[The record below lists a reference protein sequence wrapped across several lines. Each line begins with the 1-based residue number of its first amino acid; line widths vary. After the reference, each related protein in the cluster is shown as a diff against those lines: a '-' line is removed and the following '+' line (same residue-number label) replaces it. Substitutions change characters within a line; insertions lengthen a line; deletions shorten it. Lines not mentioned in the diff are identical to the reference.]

1 MTEIAMP
8 EKAKGKN
15 ADSKG
20 KDPQKGGRPTPWRDN
35 IEAILMAIVMAI
47 VLKYFIV
54 EAYRIPTGSMQPT
67 LMGNSRTGVYDRILV
82 DKFTPV
88 LRNPLRFETW
98 VFRYPLDQSK
108 NYVKRVVGMGPE
120 EIRVHNG
127 DIWRRGIG
135 AENMDAPNEGWQ
147 VLRRPRRVQQET
159 WLALIKED
167 AGDTL
172 FHSADDMNVTFG
184 READHG
190 GDYRMRYGQSRGS
203 VMDNYNDGYPDNLK
217 DRIDRNKNN
226 PGSHTVGDLRVSGEV
241 TPKSDCE
248 WIEAQLLE
256 GQMQYN
262 FRIPGPAAPEGA
274 KASIEVMDRGPVSSI
289 APHTSFV
296 ESEPLRL
303 KAGSTYQ
310 FAAQNLDD
318 LLELELDAEVLCT
331 QEVPTASNQAS
342 SLFLENKGG
351 ASFEH
356 LMVYRD
362 IFYTPAIEDSW
373 TIPEGHYFMM
383 GDNTLNSSDSR
394 KWSSYT
400 IDVIDEEGNA
410 TQVSGNSRSSD
421 NMGQSDFFTGQNP
434 YTINRGTEDLRPI
447 TWFRDSFGEN
457 RAYEAGEVF
466 EAEKSIAAE
475 PFVPLEMM
483 QGRAISVFWPIKPLD
498 GVWRFKW
505 VR

>member
-226 PGSHTVGDLRVSGEV
+226 SGSHTVGDLRVSGEV
-241 TPKSDCE
+241 TPKSDC
-248 WIEAQLLE
+248 
-256 GQMQYN
+256 
-262 FRIPGPAAPEGA
+262 
-274 KASIEVMDRGPVSSI
+274 
-289 APHTSFV
+289 
-296 ESEPLRL
+296 
-303 KAGSTYQ
+303 
-310 FAAQNLDD
+310 
-318 LLELELDAEVLCT
+318 
-331 QEVPTASNQAS
+331 
-342 SLFLENKGG
+342 
-351 ASFEH
+351 
-356 LMVYRD
+356 
-362 IFYTPAIEDSW
+362 
-373 TIPEGHYFMM
+373 
-383 GDNTLNSSDSR
+383 
-394 KWSSYT
+394 
-400 IDVIDEEGNA
+400 
-410 TQVSGNSRSSD
+410 
-421 NMGQSDFFTGQNP
+421 
-434 YTINRGTEDLRPI
+434 
-447 TWFRDSFGEN
+447 
-457 RAYEAGEVF
+457 
-466 EAEKSIAAE
+466 
-475 PFVPLEMM
+475 
-483 QGRAISVFWPIKPLD
+483 
-498 GVWRFKW
+498 
-505 VR
+505 